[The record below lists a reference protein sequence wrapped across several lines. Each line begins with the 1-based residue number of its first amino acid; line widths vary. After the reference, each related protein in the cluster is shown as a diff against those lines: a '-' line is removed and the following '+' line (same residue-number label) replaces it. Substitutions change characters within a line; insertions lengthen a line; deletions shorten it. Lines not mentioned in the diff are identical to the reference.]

1 MRVCVQVLVSVQ
13 AMVFV
18 SDPYFNEPNVEQ
30 MRDQAEGINAS
41 KSLNSVLSINTI
53 QWAMIDVLTNPKPGF
68 EDAIKAHFLALRPTI
83 LRNCQAWLKDID
95 DSGEQG
101 KLNRERMAGVIL
113 ELNELLNAL
122 G

>member
-1 MRVCVQVLVSVQ
+1 MSVQ

-30 MRDQAEGINAS
+30 MRNQTEGINAS
-41 KSLNSVLSINTI
+41 KSLNAVLSINTI
-53 QWAMIDVLTNPKPGF
+53 QWAMIDVLKNPKPGF

-83 LRNCQAWLKDID
+83 LQNCQKWLKDTD
-95 DSGEQG
+95 GSGEQEQ
-101 KLNRERMAGVIL
+101 LNRERMAVVIL
-113 ELNELLNAL
+113 ELSELLNAL